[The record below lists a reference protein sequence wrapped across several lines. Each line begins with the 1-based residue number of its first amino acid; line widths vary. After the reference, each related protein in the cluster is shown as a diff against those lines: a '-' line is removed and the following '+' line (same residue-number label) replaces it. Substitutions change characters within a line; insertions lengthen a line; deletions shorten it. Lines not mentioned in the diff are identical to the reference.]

1 MSLLHYILKIEE
13 GLERENVQFSSVAH
27 LYPTLCDPM
36 DCNTPGLPVYHQLLE
51 LAQTHVHQVGNAIHP
66 SHRVLSLF
74 PPAFNLS
81 QHQGAAPDAS
91 AGASLGGPSTPALSV
106 LGPPVY
112 FFSHNSLTFDAIP
125 AK

>member
-36 DCNTPGLPVYHQLLE
+36 DCNTPGLPVHHQLLE

-81 QHQGAAPDAS
+81 PHQGLFQGVSSSYQVSKVLELHLQHQS
-91 AGASLGGPSTPALSV
+91 
-106 LGPPVY
+106 
-112 FFSHNSLTFDAIP
+112 FQ
-125 AK
+125 